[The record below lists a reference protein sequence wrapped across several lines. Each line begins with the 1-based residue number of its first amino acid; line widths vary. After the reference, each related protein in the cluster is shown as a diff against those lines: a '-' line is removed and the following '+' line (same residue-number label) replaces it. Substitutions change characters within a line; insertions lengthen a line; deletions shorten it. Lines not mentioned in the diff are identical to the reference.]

1 MCELLFEDELI
12 ELEDV
17 TNAFADSAIGFEDK
31 LTEWMMLKERIS
43 KMDPE
48 IRKILLESLGEN
60 LNADFL
66 LPENDIV
73 LAEALIERLEQLK
86 SPRDQK
92 IILMRF
98 GLITGEPMTLQEVAD
113 YFGITRERVRS
124 VEYKF
129 AGRRPCIR
137 RRRME
142 DFLNQGQKSVIYWK

>member
-66 LPENDIV
+66 LPENDTV
-73 LAEALIERLEQLK
+73 QMEFLIARLEQLK
-86 SPRDQK
+86 RPRDQK

-124 VEYKF
+124 IEYKF
-129 AGRRPCIR
+129 ARSRYYIR
-137 RRRME
+137 RKRRIQ
-142 DFLNQGQKSVIYWK
+142 DFLQQG